1 MIKVVFIGKIL
12 TLIIANIIEEYDMI
26 DFDFSPGGK
35 K

>member
-12 TLIIANIIEEYDMI
+12 MLIKAYVIENNNLI
-26 DFDFSPGGK
+26 DFNISTGVK